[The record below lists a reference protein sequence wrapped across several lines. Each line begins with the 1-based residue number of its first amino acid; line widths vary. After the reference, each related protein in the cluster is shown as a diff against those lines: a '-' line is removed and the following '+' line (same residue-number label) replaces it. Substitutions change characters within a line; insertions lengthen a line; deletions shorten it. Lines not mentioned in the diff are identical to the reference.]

1 MNRRA
6 HGVCSRARSFRAW
19 LAVAVCASLLPV
31 TEGVCGEAPARKIR
45 VDSTPPGA
53 TVCAK
58 VLDREECFG
67 RTPLVVDAADSD
79 SSKKFVFRKLGYK
92 TREQYAEPTTERL
105 SAVLEKRDLLYDAE
119 KHADARIRNIQ
130 RRVND
135 RISGLI
141 YKSQFAGQ
149 EYFDLVGQRTV
160 YRRAEEIVMA
170 FPVLINSPEAL
181 RRLKQAG
188 RERSSQE
195 RYAATA
201 KILDEIGA
209 FELFDAV
216 MESVSNLGL
225 DKVAFNV
232 LYAKSVAVLDFD
244 QVEHI
249 NHRYIGTHYTGYGSV
264 RQQVD
269 TYEVYTT
276 RQDVTVVKDKTVSID
291 YTYIVDMNAAGS
303 RSFRNALDR
312 IDVVTN
318 DTPNNQYQKIERRIG
333 ISTPS
338 SGSSRGH

>member
-1 MNRRA
+1 MCA
-6 HGVCSRARSFRAW
+6 DAAARQ
-19 LAVAVCASLLPV
+19 
-31 TEGVCGEAPARKIR
+31 IR
-45 VDSTPPGA
+45 VSSTPPGA

-67 RTPLVVDAADSD
+67 KTPLVVEAADSG
-79 SSKKFVFRKLGYK
+79 SSRKFVFRKLGYK
-92 TREQYAEPTTERL
+92 TREQYADPATERL
-105 SAVLEKRDLLYDAE
+105 SATLEKRDLLYDAGR
-119 KHADARIRNIQ
+119 HSDAGIRNIQ
-130 RRVND
+130 RGVND

-141 YKSQFAGQ
+141 YQSQFAGQ

-160 YRRAEEIVMA
+160 YRSAEGIVMA

-181 RRLKQAG
+181 RKLKQAG
-188 RERSSQE
+188 RERAGQK
-195 RYAATA
+195 RYAATV

-216 MESVSNLGL
+216 MKSVSNLGL

-249 NHRYIGTHYTGYGSV
+249 NQRYIGTHYTGYGNV
-264 RQQVD
+264 RQRVD

-276 RQDVTVVKDKTVSID
+276 RQDVTVVKDKTVSVD
-291 YTYIVDMNAAGS
+291 YTFIVDVKAAGS
-303 RSFRNALDR
+303 RSFRDALDR

-318 DTPNNQYQKIERRIG
+318 DTANNRYQKIESPAQG
-333 ISTPS
+333 LQ
-338 SGSSRGH
+338 